1 MIYSWLRTQTS
12 QQPLHWKSTLFAD
25 FYHILAN
32 DLTKGTQEVI
42 DIQLMLPLL
51 PPGVWSIMQGSLF
64 RSEISLRKGLA
75 TDLIPARLST
85 QGEVLR
91 ISVGTSVTGISFK
104 LLPTPPLIIP
114 PFFFKESEALSLTI
128 YRKHKEIPQNKQ
140 ITCQCGDVMTVC
152 LRNNQKL

>member
-1 MIYSWLRTQTS
+1 MS
-12 QQPLHWKSTLFAD
+12 QQALHWKSTLFAG
-25 FYHILAN
+25 FYRILAN
-32 DLTKGTQEVI
+32 DLTKGTREVI

-51 PPGVWSIMQGSLF
+51 PPGMWSVMQGSLF
-64 RSEISLRKGLA
+64 RSEISLRKGPA

-114 PFFFKESEALSLTI
+114 PFFF
-128 YRKHKEIPQNKQ
+128 
-140 ITCQCGDVMTVC
+140 
-152 LRNNQKL
+152 